1 MASYSTGANVQ
12 NLVYGAT
19 NTDLDAASTAARDA
33 ATSIINSYLDI
44 QKDIASPSDAVTRCC
59 TLLAAGMLSTGPK
72 DKLEENTYYK
82 AGIALLES
90 LKRDT
95 TGDADWGR
103 SFPVERH
110 NSNYISGEADVYALW

>member
-1 MASYSTGANVQ
+1 MVSYTSDDNVQ
-12 NLVYGAT
+12 NVVYGAT
-19 NTDLDAASTAARDA
+19 NNDLDAASTAARDV

-44 QKDIASPSDAVTRCC
+44 QTDITTPSSAVTRCA
-59 TLLAAGMLSTGPK
+59 TMLAAGIMSTGPK

-82 AGIALLES
+82 SGMELLKL
-90 LKRDT
+90 LKGDT